1 MKKIFIIS
9 IFQLTL
15 LFSIAQKEVRTV
27 DLYVAFNADVDS
39 PEAILSSHY
48 CCWEKALP
56 FDDETFS
63 RMEKEAI
70 RISGSA
76 NSIQN
81 LRNIYKIIP
90 NGLNDIELHSIAKA
104 LSSLSEV
111 RYCDFMSIKP
121 IKPPYDIPPATP
133 DYLNE
138 QKYAFANPGV
148 NMIYAWE
155 MNLTGQGI
163 RVRDVEYGFNKNHE
177 EFHHKPNVFL
187 APGMDLNSYV
197 TEDYSEH
204 GTATFGVVA
213 GDDGGYGVS
222 GLAHG
227 IEEMVLYPEFTEQYG
242 YDRFLAVSSALENSQ
257 EGDIIIYEMQ
267 TFGFESNE
275 DDAKYVPA
283 EYNYPIYDLTV
294 ACTDMGIIVVAAAGN
309 GDQNLDSPEYAE
321 YASRPNS
328 GAIIVGA
335 GSPTTQHH
343 RASFSTHGS
352 RVDLQGWGW
361 NVLTSGYGDYS
372 IIGNDFNQ
380 QYTMFSGT
388 SSATPIVA
396 SCVAVIQSYYKSLT
410 DSYLSSAEMIEILQT
425 TGIPQSNALYPG
437 NIGPLPNM
445 KEAIIATQSQGLKDL
460 GNDIKFNIYPNPF
473 ENQINIVG
481 SDEINQ
487 VQVEIYSS
495 MGQMVLSM
503 QFVQQTAITIQAL
516 PSGIYF
522 LKLNYG
528 KNITVEKIIKK

>member
-1 MKKIFIIS
+1 MKKILLLS
-9 IFQLTL
+9 ILQLNL
-15 LFSIAQKEVRTV
+15 LLSMAQKEEQTV
-27 DLYVAFNADVDS
+27 DLYVAFNADVES
-39 PEAILSSHY
+39 PETILSSYY
-48 CCWEKALP
+48 CCWEKALS
-56 FDDETFS
+56 FDEKTFS

-70 RISGSA
+70 RVSGSA
-76 NSIQN
+76 KSIQN
-81 LRNIYKIIP
+81 LRYIYRIKP
-90 NGLNDIELHSIAKA
+90 NGLIDSDLHIIARE
-104 LSSLSEV
+104 LSSLAEV
-111 RYCDFMSIKP
+111 RYCDFMSRKP
-121 IKPPYDIPPATP
+121 IKPPYDIPPVTP
-133 DYLNE
+133 DYLPN
-138 QKYAFANPGV
+138 QKYVFADPGV
-148 NMIYAWE
+148 DMKYAWD

-177 EFHHKPNVFL
+177 EFHHKPNIFL
-187 APGMDLNSYV
+187 APGMDLSSYV
-197 TEDYSEH
+197 TESYSEH

-213 GDDGGYGVS
+213 GDDGAYGVT

-257 EGDIIIYEMQ
+257 EGDVIIYEMQ
-267 TFGFESNE
+267 AFGFEPNE
-275 DDAKYVPA
+275 DDDKYVPA

-309 GDQNLDSPEYAE
+309 GDQNLDSPEYQE

-343 RASFSTHGS
+343 RASFSTYGS

-388 SSATPIVA
+388 SSATPVVA

-410 DSYLSSAEMIEILQT
+410 GSYLSSAEMKDVLQT

-445 KEAIIATQSQGLKDL
+445 KEAIIATQSLGLKDL
-460 GNDIKFNIYPNPF
+460 EDSAQFNIYPNPF
-473 ENQINIVG
+473 QNEFRIVG
-481 SDEINQ
+481 GNGVNQ
-487 VQVEIYSS
+487 VKLEMYSA
-495 MGQMVLSM
+495 MGQLILSTK
-503 QFVQQTAITIQAL
+503 FVQQTSINTDDLAK
-516 PSGIYF
+516 GVYF
-522 LKLNYG
+522 LRLSHDENLTTK
-528 KNITVEKIIKK
+528 KIIKE